1 MFSKK
6 KKESDLELDVNE
18 ALAIKDRLLLMARK
32 ANSDQERKDLEMASS
47 LVETL
52 LAVYV
57 AWGKSKKTVKKIL
70 KKIFGSSSEKVEKKN
85 SDAGEVSP
93 FVASEITTGQQ
104 VTLEITN
111 ANNNV
116 NTTIPILSASTADP
130 ADPADP
136 KDKAKRTG
144 GNGRNSVDDY
154 TGANEILLKLE
165 ERFRPGKKC
174 PECPEHFLYI
184 IESLKTI
191 RLVGHA
197 PVSAFK
203 FIIERSGCVCGAV
216 FQAKVPTEYQDL
228 YNAEKYGPSAIASI
242 LVYKYLMAV
251 SFGMLSKVQ
260 SMHGVPLPAST
271 QANKIKQHSL
281 EVIKSIA
288 EVLRYL
294 SANAYL
300 LGFDD
305 TIIRLLEKRTTVKN
319 TETNRGHGTA
329 VMANGFDDQ
338 DNVIVIYDFDFNK
351 HAGDVVI
358 DLLKLRENDKDIP
371 LLISDGL
378 KAYND
383 SKKEGVDLNCN
394 VHARRKVVEDD
405 PKQKTFVGGAI
416 VECYQAIYKNDRYCK
431 DNSLSDL
438 DRMKYH
444 YKNSNYS
451 FERIKTIF
459 EILTGK
465 LVLPPESIILSD
477 FKIPSTLKQVEPN
490 DDLATIADYFLSRYT
505 ALTRVMF
512 IPGVPL
518 DTNYVERAIKA
529 IIRIR
534 LNSLFFENLESAKY
548 SGEILS
554 VLETTNLNKI
564 NAFIYIEFLITNK
577 EKVIKNPKNYLPWL
591 YDKDDAYKKLYWEA
605 VALKN
610 QRPSN
615 SPEYP
620 FSEQTHSDK
629 LAELQESG

>member
-1 MFSKK
+1 MFTNKNKK
-6 KKESDLELDVNE
+6 DEIELDVNE
-18 ALAIKDRLLLMARK
+18 ALAIKDRLLLMAKK
-32 ANSDQERKDLEMASS
+32 ASSEQERKDLLMASS

-52 LAVYV
+52 LAVFV

-70 KKIFGSSSEKVEKKN
+70 KKIFGNNSEKQPKDN
-85 SDAGEVSP
+85 GDHLQSAGHSNL
-93 FVASEITTGQQ
+93 VASEA
-104 VTLEITN
+104 EILGN
-111 ANNNV
+111 SG
-116 NTTIPILSASTADP
+116 TIPSFINDTNVPP
-130 ADPADP
+130 AVEPNSNDP
-136 KDKAKRTG
+136 KGKGKKKRAG
-144 GNGRNSVDDY
+144 GNGRNSADDY
-154 TGANEILLKLE
+154 IGANEILLKLE
-165 ERFRPGKKC
+165 DGFLPGQKC
-174 PECPEHFLYI
+174 PDCIKHFLYNL
-184 IESLKTI
+184 EALKTI

-197 PVSAFK
+197 PVTAFK

-216 FQAKVPTEYQDL
+216 YAAKVPLDFQDL
-228 YNAEKYGPSAIASI
+228 YNADKYGPSAIASI

-271 QANKIKQHSL
+271 QANKIKEYAL
-281 EVIKSIA
+281 DVFKSVA
-288 EVLRYL
+288 QVFRYL

-305 TIIRLLEKRTTVKN
+305 TIIRLMEKRLTTKN

-329 VMANGFDDQ
+329 VLANHFDDQ
-338 DNVIVIYDFDFNK
+338 DNVIVLYDFDFNK

-358 DLLKLRENDKDIP
+358 DLLKLREKDKDIP

-378 KAYND
+378 NAYD
-383 SKKEGVDLNCN
+383 ECKKDGIDLNCN
-394 VHARRKVVEDD
+394 THARRKIVEED
-405 PKQKTFVGGAI
+405 PNQKTFVGQAI
-416 VECYQAIYKNDRYCK
+416 VACYQTIYKNDRYCK
-431 DNSLSDL
+431 DNNLSDL

-444 YKNSNYS
+444 YLNSQYS
-451 FERIKTIF
+451 FERIKIIF

-465 LVLPPESIILSD
+465 FSPSKDPSILAN
-477 FKIPSTLKQVEPN
+477 FKIPSYVKQVEPN
-490 DDLATIADYFLSRYT
+490 DDLATIANYFLIRYT

-534 LNSLFFENLESAKY
+534 VNSLFFENLESAKY

-564 NAFIYIEFLITNK
+564 NVFIYVEFLIANR
-577 EKVIKNPKNYLPWL
+577 EKVIKNPRNYLPWL
-591 YDKDDAYKKLYWEA
+591 YDKDDAYKKLYWEM
-605 VALKN
+605 VAAKN
-610 QRPSN
+610 RRPAN

-629 LAELQESG
+629 LVGLQENG

>member
-1 MFSKK
+1 MFTNKNKK
-6 KKESDLELDVNE
+6 NEIELDVSE
-18 ALAIKDRLLLMARK
+18 ALAIKDRLLLMANK
-32 ANSDQERKDLEMASS
+32 ASSEQERKDLQMASS

-70 KKIFGSSSEKVEKKN
+70 KKIFGSNSEKQPKDTGDSLPAEHSNLAEEVLIPGTADMYPSFTNDPKVIPGSESNPAKPKGKEKK
-85 SDAGEVSP
+85 
-93 FVASEITTGQQ
+93 
-104 VTLEITN
+104 
-111 ANNNV
+111 
-116 NTTIPILSASTADP
+116 
-130 ADPADP
+130 
-136 KDKAKRTG
+136 KRAG
-144 GNGRNSVDDY
+144 GNGRHSADDY
-154 TGANEILLKLE
+154 VGANEIFLKLE
-165 ERFRPGKKC
+165 DGFFPGQKC
-174 PECPEHFLYI
+174 PDCLEHFLYKL
-184 IESLKTI
+184 EALKTI

-216 FQAKVPTEYQDL
+216 YNAKVPPEFQDL
-228 YNAEKYGPSAIASI
+228 YNADKYGPSAMASI

-271 QANKIKQHSL
+271 QANKIKEHAL
-281 EVIKSIA
+281 DVIKAVA

-305 TIIRLLEKRTTVKN
+305 TVIRLMEKRLTTKN

-329 VMANGFDDQ
+329 VLANHFDDQ
-338 DNVIVIYDFDFNK
+338 DNVIVLYDFDFNK

-358 DLLKLRENDKDIP
+358 DLLKLREKDKDIP

-378 KAYND
+378 KAYD
-383 SKKEGVDLNCN
+383 ECKKDGIDLNCN
-394 VHARRKVVEDD
+394 THARRKIVEED
-405 PKQKTFVGGAI
+405 PKQKTFVGQAI
-416 VECYQAIYKNDRYCK
+416 VACYQAIYKNDRHCK
-431 DNSLSDL
+431 DNNLSDL
-438 DRMKYH
+438 DRMAYH
-444 YKNSNYS
+444 HKNSQYS
-451 FERIKTIF
+451 FERIKIIF

-465 LVLPPESIILSD
+465 ISSSKDPSILAD
-477 FKIPSTLKQVEPN
+477 FKIPYYVQEVEPN
-490 DDLATIADYFLSRYT
+490 DDLATIANYFLIRYT

-534 LNSLFFENLESAKY
+534 VNSLFFENLESAKY

-564 NAFIYIEFLITNK
+564 NVFIYVEFLIANR
-577 EKVIKNPKNYLPWL
+577 EEVIKNPRNYLPWL
-591 YDKDDAYKKLYWEA
+591 YDKDDAYKKLYWEM
-605 VALKN
+605 VAAKN
-610 QRPSN
+610 RRPAN

-620 FSEQTHSDK
+620 FFEQTHSDK
-629 LAELQESG
+629 LTELQESG